1 MEEHDDDLM
10 LGEDDHNLHHD
21 EDENNH
27 EIHHEDEEHMDIEPN
42 RIEGVSTSS
51 PAPLDRDEFWDRE
64 PTKEEIWEVGF
75 FCAFLMEE
83 SNVLFLRETRERDSF
98 P

>member
-75 FCAFLMEE
+75 FVHF
-83 SNVLFLRETRERDSF
+83 
-98 P
+98 